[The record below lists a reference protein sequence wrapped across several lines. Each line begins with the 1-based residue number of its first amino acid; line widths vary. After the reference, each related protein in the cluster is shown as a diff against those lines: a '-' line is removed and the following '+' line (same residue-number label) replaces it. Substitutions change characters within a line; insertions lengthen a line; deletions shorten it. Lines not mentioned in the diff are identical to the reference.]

1 MAGMKNLQG
10 DLKKALSYRWVVWGV
25 MVLAY
30 MVVFFHRLAAGVVR
44 EDLVRDF
51 GLSASSFGSLASMYF
66 YAYMIMQIPV
76 GMLADSLGARVTVF
90 GGTLLAAAG
99 SVLFGMASSVPML
112 FAGRFLVGIGV
123 STVFVSILKILS
135 QWYRNR
141 EFASMSGL
149 TAFIGNFGGVL
160 AQLPLAFLVARFTWR
175 TTFIGI
181 GGVSLL
187 LAVLCYLFIRNTPQ
201 DMGFPPVNE
210 ALQSKVPGPPPRLSK
225 AFGEVL
231 TCRNIWFASL
241 LCALSSATFLSL
253 SGAWGISYLR
263 EVFGFDAREASKAVS
278 WCVFGGMAGTFSV
291 GCLSDR
297 LGRRKL
303 PMIILCLVSVA
314 TWAPLVFG
322 GAAMLPRWT
331 LSPLLFV
338 LGFSASS
345 FILGW
350 AITKEVSA
358 PAYTGIAIAVVNT
371 VTFLATALL
380 TTGMGSIMDRYAHL
394 SVEAQYQKAFL
405 LCLICALLALAGGAL
420 LPETWCRNVERKEP
434 LQESAK

>member
-1 MAGMKNLQG
+1 MRNLQG
-10 DLKKALSYRWVVWGV
+10 DLKRALKYRWAVWGV
-25 MVLAY
+25 MVLSY

-76 GMLADSLGARVTVF
+76 GMLADSLGARITVF
-90 GGTLLAAAG
+90 GGTLLAGAG
-99 SVLFGMASSVPML
+99 SLLFGMASSVPML
-112 FAGRFLVGIGV
+112 FLGRFLVGIGV

-160 AQLPLAFLVARFTWR
+160 AQLPLAFLVAHFTWR
-175 TTFIGI
+175 TTFMGI

-187 LAVLCYLFIRNTPQ
+187 LAVLCWLFIRNTPG
-201 DMGFPPVNE
+201 DMGFPPINE
-210 ALQSKVPGPPPRLSK
+210 SLQGTEGKPSPGLLKAL
-225 AFGEVL
+225 GEVL
-231 TCRNIWFASL
+231 VSRNIWFASL
-241 LCALSSATFLSL
+241 LCGLSSAAFLSL

-263 EVFGFDAREASKAVS
+263 EVFNLDAREASKIVS
-278 WCVFGGMAGTFSV
+278 YCVFGGMAGTFGV

-303 PMIILCLVSVA
+303 PMIVLCLVSIG
-314 TWAPLVFG
+314 TWIPLAFG
-322 GAAMLPRWT
+322 NAGMLPPWV
-331 LSPLLFV
+331 LGPLFFL

-350 AITKEVSA
+350 AITKETQS

-371 VTFLATALL
+371 FTFLVTALL
-380 TTGMGSIMDRYAHL
+380 TTGMGNMIDRYTHL
-394 SVEAQYQKAFL
+394 PVEIQYQKAFL
-405 LCLICALLALAGGAL
+405 LCLIAALGAL
-420 LPETWCRNVERKEP
+420 IGGLFLPETWCGNPERKGASSKE
-434 LQESAK
+434 A

>member
-1 MAGMKNLQG
+1 MQNSQG
-10 DLKKALSYRWVVWGV
+10 DLKKALNYRWVVWGV
-25 MVLAY
+25 MVLSY
-30 MVVFFHRLAAGVVR
+30 IVVFFHRLAAGVVR

-51 GLSASSFGSLASMYF
+51 GLSASAFGSLASMYF

-76 GMLADSLGARVTVF
+76 GMLADTLGARITVF
-90 GGTLLAAAG
+90 AGTLLAGVG
-99 SVLFGMASSVPML
+99 SVVFGMASSVPML
-112 FAGRFLVGIGV
+112 FLGRFLVGIGV

-149 TAFIGNFGGVL
+149 TALIGNFGGVL

-175 TTFIGI
+175 STFMGI
-181 GGVSLL
+181 GGISLF

-210 ALQSKVPGPPPRLSK
+210 AQQGKVSAPSPGLMK
-225 AFGEVL
+225 ALGEVL
-231 TCRNIWFASL
+231 ACRHIWFAFL
-241 LCALSSATFLSL
+241 LCGFSSAAFLAF
-253 SGAWGISYLR
+253 SGAWGVSYLR
-263 EVFGFDAREASKAVS
+263 EVFGFNAREASTVVS

-303 PMIILCLVSVA
+303 PMIVLCLVSLV
-314 TWAPLVFG
+314 TWIPLVFG
-322 GAAMLPRWT
+322 SAELLPRWV
-331 LSPLLFV
+331 LSPLFFV

-350 AITKEVSA
+350 AITKEVSS
-358 PAYTGIAIAVVNT
+358 PAYTGIAVAVVNSG
-371 VTFLATALL
+371 TFLATALL
-380 TTGMGSIMDRYAHL
+380 TTGMGSVIDGYAHL
-394 SVEAQYQKAFL
+394 PVEVQYQRAFL
-405 LCLICALLALAGGAL
+405 LCLLSALLALAGGL
-420 LPETWCRNVERKEP
+420 FLPETWCRNVESSK
-434 LQESAK
+434 